1 MSYTDKGEKHEQG
14 SLDNFAHLTLWVGN
28 AKQAAE
34 WYCMRFGF
42 EEVFYR
48 GLETGERE
56 TVSHVVQL
64 NQITFEFQSPLNP
77 GLFYNFKIQNK
88 LN

>member
-1 MSYTDKGEKHEQG
+1 
-14 SLDNFAHLTLWVGN
+14 
-28 AKQAAE
+28 
-34 WYCMRFGF
+34 MRFGF

-77 GLFYNFKIQNK
+77 GIFFTFFYIE
-88 LN
+88 L